1 VPGARTGES
10 AYSALAREL
19 RNGILQGRY
28 AEGQQLPTEA
38 ELTQRRNV
46 SRQTVRRAFHDLVS
60 EGMVHR
66 VPGRG
71 TFVASRGE
79 QYLRQFGSIEDL
91 MALSVDTE
99 LELLTPLQRRVDI
112 DAASR
117 LRLDTDVVAS
127 VCFRRLHEG
136 VPFCETRV
144 FLPPHVGERLE
155 SVPELTEP
163 GARSPA
169 TVIGLLD
176 TRIDTPIA
184 EAQQSITA
192 ERASPGVA
200 SHLGVEPGDPV
211 LRIDRSYHDAS
222 GDPVELA
229 ISYFAPEHYSYRV
242 RLRRTVR

>member
-1 VPGARTGES
+1 MPGARTGES

-19 RNGILQGRY
+19 RNGILEGRY
-28 AEGQQLPTEA
+28 TAGQQLPTEA
-38 ELTQRRNV
+38 ELTRRRNV

-71 TFVASRGE
+71 TFVASRGD

-99 LELLTPLQRRVDI
+99 LELLSPLQRRVDI
-112 DAASR
+112 GAASR
-117 LRLDTDVVAS
+117 LRLDTDVVAV

-136 VPFCETRV
+136 VPFCHTQV
-144 FLPPHVGERLE
+144 FLPPHLAERLE
-155 SVPELTEP
+155 SVPELTAP
-163 GARSPA
+163 GTRSPA

-192 ERASPGVA
+192 ERSSPEVA
-200 SHLGVEPGDPV
+200 DSLGGHAGDPM
-211 LRIDRSYHDAS
+211 LRIDRTYHDAS
-222 GDPVELA
+222 GAPVELA
-229 ISYFAPEHYSYRV
+229 ISWFAPEHYSYRV